1 MAKAWSIGGFVMGNW
16 LMLTLVGKD
25 QVGIVARVSQ
35 VLFDLNGNL
44 GETSMTRLGGN
55 FTIMLMVSVPKNK
68 TTVQEKLQTVCDDLG
83 LFFHL
88 DEIEGELHQHIE
100 PDVRISIHGA
110 DQAGI
115 VARATGAL
123 NKAGL
128 NILNLESDVGGHLDN
143 PVYVMH
149 IEGVAG
155 NGLEP
160 LEEALQ
166 TFSRENNVVAQISPI
181 DTMVG

>member
-1 MAKAWSIGGFVMGNW
+1 MKNW

-25 QVGIVARVSQ
+25 RPGIVAEVSR
-35 VLFDLNGNL
+35 VLFDMKGNL
-44 GETSMTRLGGN
+44 GEASMTRLGGN
-55 FTIMLMVSVPKNK
+55 FTIMMMASIPEKII
-68 TTVQEKLQTVCDDLG
+68 TVEEKLQPVCDKLG

-88 DEIEGELHQHIE
+88 DEIEAGLHQHVE

-115 VARATGAL
+115 VALATDAL
-123 NKAGL
+123 SEAGL
-128 NILNLESDVGGHLDN
+128 NILNLESDVGGYPES

-149 IEGVAG
+149 IEGVASDG
-155 NGLEP
+155 FDTLDK
-160 LEEALQ
+160 ALQ
-166 TFSRENNVVAQISPI
+166 ILAREKDVVARITPI

>member
-1 MAKAWSIGGFVMGNW
+1 MMENW

-25 QVGIVARVSQ
+25 RPGIVAEVSHA
-35 VLFDLNGNL
+35 LFNMKGNL
-44 GETSMTRLGGN
+44 GEASMTRLGGN
-55 FTIMLMVSVPKNK
+55 FTIMLMVSIPEKKSAVA
-68 TTVQEKLQTVCDDLG
+68 EKLRPLCDKLK

-88 DEIEGELHQHIE
+88 DEVEADLHHHIE

-115 VARATGAL
+115 VAHATSAL
-123 NKAGL
+123 FKAGL
-128 NILNLESDVGGHLDN
+128 NILNLESDVGGNPEN
-143 PVYVMH
+143 PVYIMH

-155 NGLEP
+155 KGLEP
-160 LEEALQ
+160 VDKALQ
-166 TFSRENNVVAQISPI
+166 TLARENNVVASMTPI

>member
-1 MAKAWSIGGFVMGNW
+1 MENW

-25 QVGIVARVSQ
+25 RAGIVAKISQ
-35 VLFDLNGNL
+35 ALFDLNGNL

-55 FTIMLMVSVPKNK
+55 FTIMLMVCVPEKKSV
-68 TTVQEKLQTVCDDLG
+68 VQKKLQTICDELE

-115 VARATGAL
+115 VARATGSLAE
-123 NKAGL
+123 AGL
-128 NILNLESDVGGHLDN
+128 NILNLESDVGGHPDS

-155 NGLEP
+155 MGLVN
-160 LEEALQ
+160 LEKALQ
-166 TFSRENNVVAQISPI
+166 KFSRENDVVARMAPI

>member
-1 MAKAWSIGGFVMGNW
+1 MENW

-25 QVGIVARVSQ
+25 QPGIVANISQ
-35 VLFDLNGNL
+35 ALFDLNGNL

-55 FTIMLMVSVPKNK
+55 FTIMLMVCVPEKKSV
-68 TTVQEKLQTVCDDLG
+68 VEEKLQSVCDQMG
-83 LFFHL
+83 LFFHM
-88 DEIEGELHQHIE
+88 DEIEAGLHQHIE

-115 VARATGAL
+115 VARATGTL
-123 NKAGL
+123 NDAGL
-128 NILNLESDVGGHLDN
+128 NILNLESDVGGSPDN

-149 IEGVAG
+149 IEGVADRG
-155 NGLEP
+155 IEVLEK
-160 LEEALQ
+160 ALKA
-166 TFSRENNVVAQISPI
+166 FSSENDVVANLSTI

>member
-1 MAKAWSIGGFVMGNW
+1 MNGENEMENW

-25 QVGIVARVSQ
+25 RPGIVAKVSQ
-35 VLFDLNGNL
+35 TLFDMQGNL
-44 GETSMTRLGGN
+44 GEASMTRLGGN
-55 FTIMLMVSVPKNK
+55 FTIMLMVRVPENK
-68 TTVQEKLQTVCDDLG
+68 TVVQKKLQQICDELE

-88 DEIEGELHQHIE
+88 DAIEAGLHQHIE

-115 VARATGAL
+115 VACATDAL

-128 NILNLESDVGGHLDN
+128 NILNLESDVGGSSES
-143 PVYVMH
+143 PVYIMH

-155 NGLEP
+155 KGFDAVEKALEV
-160 LEEALQ
+160 LAQEKD
-166 TFSRENNVVAQISPI
+166 VVARMMPI

>member
-1 MAKAWSIGGFVMGNW
+1 MENW

-25 QVGIVARVSQ
+25 RPGIVAKVSHA
-35 VLFDLNGNL
+35 LFELNGNL

-55 FTIMLMVSVPKNK
+55 FTIMLMVSVSENK
-68 TTVQEKLQTVCDDLG
+68 STVKEKLRTVCDDLD

-88 DEIEGELHQHIE
+88 DEIEGALHQHVE

-128 NILNLESDVGGHLDN
+128 NILNLESDVGGHPDN

-149 IEGVAG
+149 MEGVAE
-155 NGLEP
+155 NGFEILNKT
-160 LEEALQ
+160 LQ
-166 TFSRENNVVAQISPI
+166 TFSRENDVVAHIVPI
-181 DTMVG
+181 DTLVG

>member
-1 MAKAWSIGGFVMGNW
+1 MKNW

-25 QVGIVARVSQ
+25 QAGIVAKISQ
-35 VLFDLNGNL
+35 ALFDLKGNL

-55 FTIMLMVSVPKNK
+55 FTIMLMVCTPEKKS
-68 TTVQEKLQTVCDDLG
+68 TVQEKLQAVCDDLE

-88 DEIEGELHQHIE
+88 DEIEGGLHQHIE

-115 VARATGAL
+115 VAQATDLL

-128 NILNLESDVGGHLDN
+128 NILNLESDVVGDPDN
-143 PVYVMH
+143 PVYVLHM
-149 IEGVAG
+149 EGVAG
-155 NGLEP
+155 NGIEVLDKALESFA
-160 LEEALQ
+160 LE
-166 TFSRENNVVAQISPI
+166 NDVVVHITPI

>member
-1 MAKAWSIGGFVMGNW
+1 MENW

-25 QVGIVARVSQ
+25 QAGIVAKISQ
-35 VLFDLNGNL
+35 SLFDLRGNL

-55 FTIMLMVSVPKNK
+55 FTIMLMVRTPENK
-68 TTVQEKLQTVCDDLG
+68 STVQKKLQTVCDDLG

-88 DEIEGELHQHIE
+88 DEIEAGLHQHIE

-115 VARATGAL
+115 VAKATSAL

-128 NILNLESDVGGHLDN
+128 NILNLESDVGGHPDN

-149 IEGVAG
+149 MEGVAE
-155 NGLEP
+155 NGLKA
-160 LEEALQ
+160 LDNALQ
-166 TFSRENNVVAQISPI
+166 TFSRENDVVARIDSI

>member
-1 MAKAWSIGGFVMGNW
+1 MENW

-25 QVGIVARVSQ
+25 QPGIVSKVSQ

-55 FTIMLMVSVPKNK
+55 FTIMLMVCVPEKK
-68 TTVQEKLQTVCDDLG
+68 FVVKEKLQTVCDELE

-88 DEIEGELHQHIE
+88 DEIEGGLHQHIE

-110 DQAGI
+110 DQAGM

-123 NKAGL
+123 GKAGL
-128 NILNLESDVGGHLDN
+128 NILNLESDVGGHPDN

-149 IEGVAG
+149 IEGVAN
-155 NGLEP
+155 NGLEV
-160 LEEALQ
+160 LEKALQ
-166 TFSRENNVVAQISPI
+166 TFSRENDVAANISPI

>member
-1 MAKAWSIGGFVMGNW
+1 MENW

-25 QVGIVARVSQ
+25 RPGIVAKISHA
-35 VLFDLNGNL
+35 LFDMQGNL
-44 GETSMTRLGGN
+44 GEASMTRLGGN
-55 FTIMLMVSVPKNK
+55 FTIMLMVCIPESQ
-68 TTVQEKLQTVCDDLG
+68 TAVQNKLQQICDELG

-88 DEIEGELHQHIE
+88 DAIEAGLHRHIE
-100 PDVRISIHGA
+100 PDVRISVHGA

-115 VARATGAL
+115 VARATDVL

-128 NILNLESDVGGHLDN
+128 NILNLESDVGGSSES

-155 NGLEP
+155 KGFDAVDK
-160 LEEALQ
+160 ALQ
-166 TFSRENNVVAQISPI
+166 ALARENDVTASMTPI